1 MYIEPKIESSYYCSN
16 KGAHPSRNLLPYFY
30 PKIGKTIYDVIMDKK
45 PKIVVEF
52 GVLNGFSTVC
62 IAQALRDLGG
72 GKLYS
77 YDLWENYPYK
87 RGNKQIVSE
96 NLEKYGLTEFVE
108 LCDGDFN
115 DWCSEKHEC
124 DLLHLDINN
133 DGNIISMVSSN
144 IDWCDVL
151 FEGGTYERDTC
162 WWMEEFN
169 RRPITDV
176 KEAVG
181 YKVLVEE
188 FPGLSIIER

>member
-16 KGAHPSRNLLPYFY
+16 KGAHPSRNVLPYFY

-115 DWCSEKHEC
+115 DWGSEKHEC

>member
-169 RRPITDV
+169 RRAITDV

>member
-176 KEAVG
+176 KEAIG
-181 YKVLVEE
+181 YKVLVEQY
-188 FPGLSIIER
+188 PGLSIIER